1 MNSTLLKIIKSREDI
16 SDYLF
21 HFTKRNNARET
32 LHKIIDN
39 NSLKDIEEK
48 GFLCFTESPITLLIG
63 MFKIFE
69 EYPDPMYSPY
79 GIAVKKDYFFN
90 LGGRTVVYG
99 SSNDKKELLPTS
111 QWRFEEHNPKIRD
124 FSWLREWR
132 LNIKELKLDKENFFV
147 ITKTKKELEEIAFDK
162 SNIIDIEFDG
172 DVSDGQFWGSATGI
186 IGRSFK
192 GISMEDLEELNKL
205 SKEELEII
213 LSKQNFDEISG
224 TNLGSFV
231 M

>member
-1 MNSTLLKIIKSREDI
+1 MNSTFLKIIKSREDI

-21 HFTKRNNARET
+21 HFTKKNNAKET
-32 LHKIIDN
+32 LHKIIDDN
-39 NSLKDIEEK
+39 YLKDIGEK
-48 GFLCFTESPITLLIG
+48 GVLCFTESPITLLIE

-69 EYPDPMYSPY
+69 KYPNPMYSPY

-99 SSNDKKELLPTS
+99 SSEDKKELLPSS
-111 QWRFEEHNPKIRD
+111 QWRFEEHKPQIRD

-132 LNIKELKLDKENFFV
+132 INKKELELDKDNFFV
-147 ITKTKKELEEIAFDK
+147 ITKTKKELEEIVFDK

-172 DVSDGQFWGSATGI
+172 DVADGQFCGFATGI

-192 GISMEDLEELNKL
+192 GISIEDIEDFNKL

-213 LSKQNFDEISG
+213 LSNQNLDDTSG